1 MFIIFNTGKAGKEII
16 RYDNKLQDVLHT
28 KEKKYIITFGGDCNG
43 LLIFII

>member
-1 MFIIFNTGKAGKEII
+1 MFIIFNTGKSGKEII

-28 KEKKYIITFGGDCNG
+28 KEKNIITFGGDCNG